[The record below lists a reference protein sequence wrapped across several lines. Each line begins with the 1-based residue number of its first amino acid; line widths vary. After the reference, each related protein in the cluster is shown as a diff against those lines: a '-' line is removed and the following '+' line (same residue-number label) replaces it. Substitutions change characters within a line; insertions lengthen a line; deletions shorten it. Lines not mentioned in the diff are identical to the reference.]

1 MKYKFGFWPFSDIIK
16 YICLA
21 YIKLNFIQPEDFND
35 CNGTIASATNRY
47 QKIYDLFIANSG
59 IYVEKMEV
67 REVKIRVKKCE
78 IWPSLEMN
86 EKYELR
92 VRETH

>member
-1 MKYKFGFWPFSDIIK
+1 MLISIILFTLLSKGFN
-16 YICLA
+16 LR
-21 YIKLNFIQPEDFND
+21 KLNFIQPEDFND

-92 VRETH
+92 VRETP